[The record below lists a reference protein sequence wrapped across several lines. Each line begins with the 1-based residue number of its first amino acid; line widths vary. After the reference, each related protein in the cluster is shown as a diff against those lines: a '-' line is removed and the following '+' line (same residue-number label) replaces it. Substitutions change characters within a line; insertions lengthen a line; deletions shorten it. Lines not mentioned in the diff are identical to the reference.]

1 MVKLV
6 AIGNRFMKDDGIAIE
21 VAEKMADRLSDL
33 QIETVIG
40 ETDCQ
45 SCFYLLNPEDFV
57 FILDA
62 SYKGAEPGSIHLFKL
77 EEVLLQPSSSF
88 MQHDMSVIELMK
100 LYGSKFRGY
109 IIGIEIA
116 EVGFGDKISQILK
129 DKLQQICLDVEKLI
143 KEIMLEE
150 NNYA

>member
-21 VAEKMADRLSDL
+21 VAEKMADRLSGL
-33 QIETVIG
+33 HIETVIG

-45 SCFYLLNPEDFV
+45 AVLSFNPEDFV